1 MEKASSIYEYKAPK
15 SSNQETS
22 FFTFKGRISIKVF
35 LLRFALVVGIYYVA
49 SALFY
54 EIIYGQY
61 YTMKAS
67 GKINEEFLTNYGFY
81 KVLYETVLPLFLIAF
96 ILVQAAKRIHDTNN
110 SAWKVFWPG
119 YNLILLFRKGSPG
132 ANDYGLSPYK
142 EKVVTYYEDLP
153 AEVEELPKP
162 KVKRSAKKAEPELIV
177 EQNTGWSVYSYL
189 ILLALVISVGLIYK
203 EWNADHTVT
212 PGLVDSMTMAVDTPK
227 NSPNKK
233 IKKRIRNKSSI
244 DDAELRE
251 NVDTITSTPTL
262 EELQKLLKE
271 LEEAA
276 PDSSEKNNR

>member
-22 FFTFKGRISIKVF
+22 FFTIKGRISIKVF
-35 LLRFALVVGIYYVA
+35 LLRFALVVAIYYVA

-61 YTMKAS
+61 YTMKVS

-153 AEVEELPKP
+153 AADEELPKP
-162 KVKRSAKKAEPELIV
+162 KTKPSAQKAEQEVIV
-177 EQNTGWSVYSYL
+177 KQNTGWSVYSYL
-189 ILLALVISVGLIYK
+189 FLIAIVISLGLIYN
-203 EWNADHTVT
+203 EWSSDHDVS
-212 PGLVDSMTMAVDTPK
+212 PALVDSMAIGVYTPQIK
-227 NSPNKK
+227 WEKK
-233 IKKRIRNKSSI
+233 GKKGTQNKSSI
-244 DDAELRE
+244 DDAELLE
-251 NVDTITSTPTL
+251 NVDSVTPSYTS
-262 EELQKLLKE
+262 EELDKILKE
-271 LEEAA
+271 LTEAT
-276 PDSSEKNNR
+276 PDSSEKNNQ

>member
-22 FFTFKGRISIKVF
+22 FFTIKGRISIKVF

-142 EKVVTYYEDLP
+142 EKIVTYYEDLP

-162 KVKRSAKKAEPELIV
+162 KVKLSAKKAEPEVMV

-203 EWNADHTVT
+203 EWNADHAVT
-212 PGLVDSMTMAVDTPK
+212 PGLVDSMALDTPK
-227 NSPNKK
+227 NIPNKK
-233 IKKRIRNKSSI
+233 VNKSSQNKSTF
-244 DDAELRE
+244 DDAELLE
-251 NVDTITSTPTL
+251 NVDTVPSSYTTEDLDEIV
-262 EELQKLLKE
+262 KE
-271 LEEAA
+271 LDEAV

>member
-142 EKVVTYYEDLP
+142 EKIVTYYEDLP
-153 AEVEELPKP
+153 TEVEELPKP
-162 KVKRSAKKAEPELIV
+162 KRSTQKAEPELIV
-177 EQNTGWSVYSYL
+177 EQNTGWSNYSYL
-189 ILLALVISVGLIYK
+189 FLLAIVISVGLIYK

-233 IKKRIRNKSSI
+233 VNKSSQNKSNF
-244 DDAELRE
+244 DDAELLE
-251 NVDTITSTPTL
+251 NVDTVTSSYTTEDL
-262 EELQKLLKE
+262 DEIVKE
-271 LEEAA
+271 LDEAV
-276 PDSSEKNNR
+276 PDSSEKNNQ

>member
-54 EIIYGQY
+54 EIIDSQY

-119 YNLILLFRKGSPG
+119 YNLILLFRKGSSG
-132 ANDYGLSPYK
+132 TNDYGLSPYQ

-153 AEVEELPKP
+153 TEVEELPKP
-162 KVKRSAKKAEPELIV
+162 KRSTQKAEPELIV
-177 EQNTGWSVYSYL
+177 DQNTGWSNYSYL
-189 ILLALVISVGLIYK
+189 FLLAIVISAGLIYK
-203 EWNADHTVT
+203 EWTADHAVT
-212 PGLVDSMTMAVDTPK
+212 PALVDSMTMAADTPQIK
-227 NSPNKK
+227 WKRKEKKAHK
-233 IKKRIRNKSSI
+233 IKAVLMMPNY
-244 DDAELRE
+244 
-251 NVDTITSTPTL
+251 
-262 EELQKLLKE
+262 
-271 LEEAA
+271 
-276 PDSSEKNNR
+276 

>member
-22 FFTFKGRISIKVF
+22 FFSFKGRISIKVF
-35 LLRFALVVGIYYVA
+35 LLRFALVVGIYYIA

-81 KVLYETVLPLFLIAF
+81 KVLYETILPLFLVAF

-119 YNLILLFRKGSPG
+119 YNLILLFRKGSSG
-132 ANDYGLSPYK
+132 ANDYGLSPYP

-153 AEVEELPKP
+153 PEVEEVPKP
-162 KVKRSAKKAEPELIV
+162 KPKRTAQKVEPEVIV
-177 EQNTGWSVYSYL
+177 EQNTGWSGFSYL
-189 ILLALVISVGLIYK
+189 FLLAIIISVGLIYR
-203 EWNADHTVT
+203 EWTNNHAVT
-212 PGLVDSMTMAVDTPK
+212 PLLVDSMAMAADTPQIK
-227 NSPNKK
+227 WEERKV
-233 IKKRIRNKSSI
+233 KKRTKNKS
-244 DDAELRE
+244 
-251 NVDTITSTPTL
+251 TINTKKLKNADSEASTPTIA
-262 EELQKLLKE
+262 E
-271 LEEAA
+271 LEMMLKALQEDI
-276 PDSSEKNNR
+276 PDTSENK

>member
-22 FFTFKGRISIKVF
+22 FFSFKGRISIKVF
-35 LLRFALVVGIYYVA
+35 LLRFALVVGIYYIA

-81 KVLYETVLPLFLIAF
+81 KVLYETILPLFLVAF

-119 YNLILLFRKGSPG
+119 YNLILLFRKGSSG
-132 ANDYGLSPYK
+132 ANDYGLSPYP

-153 AEVEELPKP
+153 PEVEEVPKP
-162 KVKRSAKKAEPELIV
+162 KPKRTAQKVEPEVIV
-177 EQNTGWSVYSYL
+177 EQNTGWSGFSYL
-189 ILLALVISVGLIYK
+189 FLLAIIISVGLIYR
-203 EWNADHTVT
+203 EWTNNQAVT
-212 PGLVDSMTMAVDTPK
+212 PPLVDSMAMAADTPQIK
-227 NSPNKK
+227 WEKK
-233 IKKRIRNKSSI
+233 EKKRTKNKSSI
-244 DDAELRE
+244 DDTELQKKADSE
-251 NVDTITSTPTL
+251 ASTPTIA
-262 EELQKLLKE
+262 E
-271 LEEAA
+271 LEMMLKALQEDI
-276 PDSSEKNNR
+276 PDTSENK